1 MKNIKAI
8 EFVFENCECITVD
21 SKYIGDLLIE
31 GFETKVRKFGVKDA
45 IREYTSCERIDLIIY
60 KDGNLTVESYGDKYS
75 VFDRILNWND
85 ITSIYLKYEDDTE
98 QEIFVPWDDEN
109 DYYNVCNNKAQSS
122 FVSEEHLYIT
132 INKDCQ
138 SVHDVYTDETVEYL
152 NKNYRIHKIFM
163 K

>member
-1 MKNIKAI
+1 MKNIEAI

-31 GFETKVRKFGVKDA
+31 GFETKVRKLGVNA

-60 KDGNLTVESYGDKYS
+60 KDGNTTSESYGDEYS
-75 VFDRILNWND
+75 VFDRILSWND

-98 QEIFVPWDDEN
+98 QEIFVPWEGEN
-109 DYYNVCNNKAQSS
+109 DYYDVCNNEAQSS
-122 FVSEEHLYIT
+122 FISDEHLYLT

-138 SVHDVYTDETVEYL
+138 NVHDVYTDETVEYL
-152 NKNYRIHKIFM
+152 NKNYKIFM

>member
-1 MKNIKAI
+1 MKNIEAI
-8 EFVFENCECITVD
+8 EFVFENCECITVE

-31 GFETKVRKFGVKDA
+31 GFETKVRRLGVNA

-60 KDGNLTVESYGDKYS
+60 KDGNTTSESYGDKYK
-75 VFDRILNWND
+75 VFDRILSWND

-109 DYYNVCNNKAQSS
+109 DCYSNVNNKAQSS
-122 FVSEEHLYIT
+122 FVSDEHLYLT

-152 NKNYRIHKIFM
+152 NKSYKIFM

>member
-1 MKNIKAI
+1 M
-8 EFVFENCECITVD
+8 
-21 SKYIGDLLIE
+21 
-31 GFETKVRKFGVKDA
+31 
-45 IREYTSCERIDLIIY
+45 
-60 KDGNLTVESYGDKYS
+60 
-75 VFDRILNWND
+75 FDRILNWND

-109 DYYNVCNNKAQSS
+109 NYYYNVNNKAQSS
-122 FVSEEHLYIT
+122 FVSDEHLYLT

-152 NKNYRIHKIFM
+152 NKNYKMHKKIM